1 MSAEDASTKTS
12 LSLEIVGQPQLQI
25 SGRDGLLSSGVI
37 AGTQSSIPIV
47 ITNTGTATADG
58 VELSGSAPPGWKI
71 TFEPKT
77 IDKVDPGKDAEVQ
90 ALVTPT
96 AKSLAGEYAATI
108 RATSHGEAAS
118 TQFRLAVATS
128 STWVMAGAG
137 IIGVAVLFMAAAIA
151 RFGRR

>member
-1 MSAEDASTKTS
+1 
-12 LSLEIVGQPQLQI
+12 V
-25 SGRDGLLSSGVI
+25 V

-47 ITNTGTATADG
+47 LSNTGTAPADA
-58 VELSGSAPPGWKI
+58 VDLSGSVPSGWKI
-71 TFEPKT
+71 EFDPKSVER
-77 IDKVDPGKDAEVQ
+77 IEPGKDVEVQ

-96 AKSLAGEYAATI
+96 AKSLAGEYGGTI
-108 RATSHGEAAS
+108 RATSGGETAS
-118 TQFRLAVATS
+118 TQFKFAVSTS